1 MKLSQNIETGDT
13 VIKICLYVITRKLR
27 GPQWNK
33 GLESGR
39 DRDLSFG
46 EMAGNWS
53 ANPPFRDIRPRR
65 TKPRPYT
72 HRRRPVYRLFSWG
85 STTANN
91 SWLLEIPVRHTDPFS
106 DKGIQKK
113 KKKLGGKLPREGKLI
128 STPSVTQFAWFIFAA
143 KDRSGYVWGGVR
155 RDNLEAHKGDDFAC
169 S

>member
-1 MKLSQNIETGDT
+1 MKLSQNIEPGDT

-33 GLESGR
+33 GLGSGR
-39 DRDLSFG
+39 DRDLSLG

-113 KKKLGGKLPREGKLI
+113 KKKWGEIASRGETHLNSQCDPVRLVYLCGQGQVGICLGRGEER
-128 STPSVTQFAWFIFAA
+128 
-143 KDRSGYVWGGVR
+143 
-155 RDNLEAHKGDDFAC
+155 
-169 S
+169 